1 MEIEQITCKCGAV
14 IAGCVVGEETSEWEI
29 RVLEYLNAGYTS
41 STVDVAYFEFGKC
54 MCAEEPTIVLEYPK
68 ALRFRKTG
76 EWVVMGE
83 QDGEYYTLTAPYP
96 DLFPPEYTQGHMV
109 DRFGS
114 DLMDWGRLELVTVKI
129 EVV

>member
-14 IAGCVVGEETSEWEI
+14 IAGCVVGEDNDEWYCAKQD
-29 RVLEYLNAGYTS
+29 YLSHGCTS
-41 STVDVAYFEFGKC
+41 STVDANDFKFGKC
-54 MCAEEPTIVLEYPK
+54 MCADEPTIVLAQPK
-68 ALRFRKTG
+68 ALRFWKTG

-96 DLFPPEYTQGHMV
+96 DLFPPEYTQEHMV

-114 DLMDWGRLELVTVKI
+114 HLMDWGELELVTVKI